1 MSRRRAS
8 KIVRIG
14 NWLAL
19 ALVLGAVGSAAFVYV
34 RWLYRERLCSK
45 LITEIAPNYGV
56 DEFLVKAV
64 VRQESNFDP
73 FALSS
78 KGAVGLMQVMPGTG
92 REWARLTGQ
101 KDFAEDSLWAPRV
114 NIEVGTWY
122 LARSLTYW
130 RAQGVDDPLPFA
142 LAEYNAGPGVVQR
155 WRAATAAEFLNNVS
169 YPGVR
174 RYIERVTGYYEAYRV
189 SSVSPPARQCACP
202 QLSQR
207 CRRAVAGGS
216 EIQSNVAS
224 RGRGRDL

>member
-1 MSRRRAS
+1 M
-8 KIVRIG
+8 VRIG

-45 LITEIAPNYGV
+45 LIAEIAPKYGV
-56 DEFLVKAV
+56 DGFLVKAV

-101 KDFAEDSLWAPRV
+101 KDFVEDSLWKPRV
-114 NIEVGTWY
+114 NVEAGTWY
-122 LARSLTYW
+122 LARSLAYW

-142 LAEYNAGPGVVQR
+142 LAEYNAGPGTVQR
-155 WRAATAAEFLNNVS
+155 WRAATAAGFLENIN

-174 RYIERVTGYYEAYRV
+174 RYIERVTGYYEAYK
-189 SSVSPPARQCACP
+189 
-202 QLSQR
+202 
-207 CRRAVAGGS
+207 
-216 EIQSNVAS
+216 N
-224 RGRGRDL
+224 RGRL